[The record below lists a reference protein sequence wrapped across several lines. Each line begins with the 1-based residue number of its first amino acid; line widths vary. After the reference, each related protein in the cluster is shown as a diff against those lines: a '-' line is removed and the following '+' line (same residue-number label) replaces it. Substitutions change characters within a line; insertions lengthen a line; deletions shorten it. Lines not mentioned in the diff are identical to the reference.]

1 MSGLTGAVA
10 TQIGA
15 SLAKNALNIAST
27 GVAIDAQIINS
38 QNLTPVNWVKGQF
51 PEDLKVDN
59 GSAYIDITFQSYKK
73 NTQTQSQTV
82 TSSGGLRLP
91 LPTQLLDN
99 KSVSYEHPSLGPFL
113 GTTMG
118 AFNKQNW
125 SSLTNESL
133 SGVLSNLAGAAG
145 SGTVASA
152 ASLAGEG
159 ALTNAASA
167 LTGTAFN
174 PYQTVLFKTPNF
186 RKHSFS
192 WRFIPRNANESTMI
206 KNIVNLFNSNL
217 LPGISTNLGALLFEF
232 PSVLNIQ
239 LYPKQDFL
247 YKFKPCVLESV
258 SANFAPA
265 QTPAFYRT
273 TGAPAA
279 VDLKIDLLEI
289 ELWTRNDYTVEIAS
303 IQAQN
308 NLALGGVL

>member
-1 MSGLTGAVA
+1 MSGLKGAAA

-15 SLAKNALNIAST
+15 YLGKNALNIAST
-27 GVAIDAQIINS
+27 GVAIGAQITNS

-51 PEDLKVDN
+51 PEDLKIDN

-99 KSVSYEHPSLGPFL
+99 KSVSYDHPSLGPFL
-113 GTTMG
+113 GTAMG

-133 SGVLSNLAGAAG
+133 SGALLDLAKATG
-145 SGTVASA
+145 SGAVAAA
-152 ASLAGEG
+152 ASQAGEG
-159 ALTNAASA
+159 ALTNASSA

-265 QTPAFYRT
+265 QTPAFYGT